1 MSKIE
6 AQNVARR
13 KRQIA
18 QREIDRRKERIAKRL
33 AESSAADR
41 GQPMTQ
47 SDNIHY
53 EISSKV
59 GGTGFGGMAA
69 VHAFVKRI
77 GLDTQINRQL
87 IIFKKRCPYY
97 ESDHVLNVAYNAMC
111 GARSLQEIELRRN
124 DEYYLYSL
132 GAERIPDPTT
142 TGDFCRRMDPFS
154 IDVLQNAIDQTR
166 LDVWNA
172 QGKDFKKL
180 ATIDMDGTIV
190 ETDGECKGGMDISY
204 KNIWGYHPLLFTLAE
219 TGEVLRLTNRGG
231 NAQSGHNAFKD
242 ADKTIALC
250 KEAGFKRILLRGD
263 TAFTQTDHLDRWD
276 EDNVEFVFGIA
287 KHANLLAKIDE
298 IAENQWKPV
307 PRDPSYDPST
317 PDRARPDKVKRQI
330 IEKRGYRNRRL
341 KEEVYVEIPYKPYKC
356 DKTYRLIIVRKKQ
369 DVTEQGR
376 LFEDDV
382 YFFYISNLAPEQ
394 STGLD
399 VIFESNKRC
408 NQENVIAQLNA
419 ARALHAPVDELASN
433 WAYMVMASLSWT
445 LKAWIALSIS
455 EEPVVHTRKATK
467 HATQKATKEA
477 VKKIRDEKKRLLRME
492 HRTFVEQFIRIPAL
506 VVRTGRKL
514 IVRLTSINPCS
525 SIFNQ
530 FLTVALQ

>member
-1 MSKIE
+1 MRKIE
-6 AQNVARR
+6 AQKVAQR

-18 QREIDRRKERIAKRL
+18 QCEIDQRKQRIAKRL

-47 SDNIHY
+47 SANIHY
-53 EISSKV
+53 EFSERY
-59 GGTGFGGMAA
+59 GGTGYGGMAA

-77 GLDTQINRQL
+77 GLDTQINQRL
-87 IIFKKRCPYY
+87 TIFKKRSPYY

-124 DEYYLYSL
+124 DEHYLDSL

-142 TGDFCRRMDPFS
+142 TGDFCRRLDAYS
-154 IDVLQNAIDQTR
+154 IGVLQDAIDEVR

-172 QGKDFKKL
+172 QDKGFKKL
-180 ATIDMDGTIV
+180 ATIDMDATIV

-204 KNIWGYHPLLFTLAE
+204 KNIWGYHPLLCTLAE

-242 ADKTIALC
+242 VDKTIALC
-250 KEAGFKRILLRGD
+250 KKAGFERILLRGD

-276 EDNVEFVFGIA
+276 ADNVEFVFGIA

-298 IAENQWKPV
+298 IAEEQWEPV
-307 PRDPSYDPST
+307 PREPSYDPST

-330 IEKRGYRNRRL
+330 IEQRGYRNRRL
-341 KEEVYVEIPYKPYKC
+341 KEEVYVEVPYKPYKC
-356 DKTYRLIIVRKKQ
+356 DKTYRLIIVRKRQ
-369 DVTEQGR
+369 DVTQQGV

-382 YFFYISNLAPEQ
+382 YFFYLSNLDSARH
-394 STGLD
+394 TGLD
-399 VIFESNKRC
+399 VIYESNKRC
-408 NQENVIAQLNA
+408 NQENVIAQLYE

-445 LKAWIALSIS
+445 IKAWIALSIQ
-455 EEPVVHTRKATK
+455 EEPTDEEKKLATS
-467 HATQKATKEA
+467 KATKESI
-477 VKKIRDEKKRLLRME
+477 KKIKEEKRRLLRME
-492 HRTFVEQFIRIPAL
+492 HRTFVEQFVRIPAL
-506 VVRTGRKL
+506 IVRTGRKL
-514 IVRLTSINPCS
+514 VVRLVSINPCS
-525 SIFNQ
+525 CIFNQ
-530 FLTVALQ
+530 FLTVAIQ

>member
-1 MSKIE
+1 MSTIE
-6 AQNVARR
+6 TQKLARR

-18 QREIDRRKERIAKRL
+18 QREIEQRKQRIAKRL

-53 EISSKV
+53 EVSNKV

-77 GLDTQINRQL
+77 GLDTRINRRL
-87 IIFKKRCPYY
+87 TIFKKRCPYY

-124 DEYYLYSL
+124 DEYYLESL

-142 TGDFCRRMDPFS
+142 TGDFCRRMNSSS
-154 IDVLQNAIDQTR
+154 IGVLQDAIDEVR

-172 QGKDFKKL
+172 QHKGFKKL
-180 ATIDMDGTIV
+180 ATIDMDATIV

-250 KEAGFKRILLRGD
+250 KRAGFERILLRGD

-287 KHANLLAKIDE
+287 KHVNLMAKIDE
-298 IAENQWKPV
+298 IEENQWKPV

-317 PDRARPDKVKRQI
+317 PDRARPDKIKREI
-330 IEKRGYRNRRL
+330 IEARGYRNRRL
-341 KEEVYVEIPYKPYKC
+341 KEEVYVEVPYKPYKC
-356 DKTYRLIIVRKKQ
+356 DKTYRLIILRKKQ
-369 DVTEQGR
+369 DVTEQGV
-376 LFEDDV
+376 LFENDV
-382 YFFYISNLAPEQ
+382 YFFYISNLKPAQ
-394 STGLD
+394 YTGLD
-399 VIFESNKRC
+399 VIYESNKRC
-408 NQENVIAQLNA
+408 NQENVIAQLYE

-445 LKAWIALSIS
+445 LKAWIALSIP
-455 EEPVVHTRKATK
+455 EDPIENTRKATMR
-467 HATQKATKEA
+467 ATNKATKEA
-477 VKKIRDEKKRLLRME
+477 VKKNREEKKRLLRME

-525 SIFNQ
+525 NIFNQ
-530 FLTVALQ
+530 FLTIAIQ